1 MALSQQA
8 DETMRRRSQ
17 RTNDFPMSSGV
28 VRDGEVSSTLTRA
41 WASLVSM
48 QRQQSDEDS
57 EMDMARQL
65 LQLRLL
71 KTDPTP
77 PIAGIGLSE
86 EAASVL
92 AALPFN
98 RDLFNQPATLS
109 IQLPSPIDMV
119 ISLSDLQLYS
129 CINSYLVSLRRAH
142 IRLAELWK
150 LTSLRRH
157 HPAPKGVGDY
167 SYELRERWSYRADA
181 LRSTWSTA
189 SAAMFFLGETEAYFQ
204 LEIVEGLWQS
214 FRAWLGG
221 SDDKPQRKPS
231 SRPSTRSS
239 ELPFRPASRPSTAD
253 VDMADS
259 DHAPSHTPATTTAP
273 SHDQQ
278 TLSSGHTLYLRTLC
292 HRLLLTQ
299 PVFISHLHSLIGQI
313 NLLVD
318 HVRSLHEVFIAA
330 DLETDAGV
338 VDSSTDRAGL
348 EANILGSICTV
359 ERNIKHLTRV
369 VIETLEGL
377 SNDAE
382 FLAEWEGEHLVRQEE
397 DDLSPGEP
405 YRPARLG
412 GVDRLLMK
420 LDFGSWFGRPAEP
433 EMRDGYDDEEM

>member
-8 DETMRRRSQ
+8 DETMRKRSQ
-17 RTNDFPMSSGV
+17 RTNEFPMSSGV

-57 EMDMARQL
+57 EMDVARQL
-65 LQLRLL
+65 LQLRLI
-71 KTDPTP
+71 KSEPTP

-86 EAASVL
+86 EAAAVL
-92 AALPFN
+92 ATLPFS

-157 HPAPKGVGDY
+157 HPAPRGAGDY

-214 FRAWLGG
+214 FRTWLGG
-221 SDDKPQRKPS
+221 DDKPKKKPS

-239 ELPFRPASRPSTAD
+239 ELPFRPASRHSTAQPD
-253 VDMADS
+253 DIEMGDS
-259 DHAPSHTPATTTAP
+259 EPTPSQTAAAP

-278 TLSSGHTLYLRTLC
+278 TLSNGHTLYLRTLC

-299 PVFISHLHSLIGQI
+299 PVFINHLHSLIGQI

-338 VDSSTDRAGL
+338 VDSSTDREAL
-348 EANILGSICTV
+348 EANILNNIRTV
-359 ERNIKHLTRV
+359 ERNIKHLTRI
-369 VIETLEGL
+369 VIETLEVL

-397 DDLSPGEP
+397 DDLSPDEP
-405 YRPARLG
+405 YRPVRLG

-420 LDFGSWFGRPAEP
+420 LDFGSWFGRQPELEP
-433 EMRDGYDDEEM
+433 RDGYDDDEEL